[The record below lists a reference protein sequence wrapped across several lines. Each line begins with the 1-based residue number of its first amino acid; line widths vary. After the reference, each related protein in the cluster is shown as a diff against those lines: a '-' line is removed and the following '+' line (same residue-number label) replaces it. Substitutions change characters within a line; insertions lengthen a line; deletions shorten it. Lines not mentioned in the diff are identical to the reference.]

1 MLKRSGKDIFIHH
14 DGALGDTLL
23 SLPCI
28 SLIRQSASYI
38 HLAGRSDVAAFLK
51 ETGMV
56 DAVSSVDS
64 AVYSSLYAESMDE
77 KIGRLLSAYDE
88 LYLFTLHY
96 DSQFARNMRRISQN
110 VTVIKT
116 IPPEGCNEHVAE
128 YRLRQY
134 GYDREGGKGK
144 TSLCVPEEAMN
155 WAKGLL
161 KGLCYAD
168 GRDVLIAVHPGSGGR
183 KKCWPMENYQALI
196 TMIAIDPR
204 VICIVL
210 SGPAEDGN
218 TVQALSQLAQN
229 NKRIMHLRHESL
241 IRIAACMGLS
251 DFYIGN
257 DSGISHLAGVLQCRG
272 IVLFGPTDP
281 RLWRPFGDTLEV
293 LRFETEG
300 TVVLSAGQVY
310 ARMKS
315 ALAPEKTKI
324 DFRQHLLI

>member
-1 MLKRSGKDIFIHH
+1 MI
-14 DGALGDTLL
+14 L

-28 SLIRQSASYI
+28 SRIRQSASYI

-64 AVYSSLYAESMDE
+64 AVYSSLYAESMEE

-183 KKCWPMENYQALI
+183 KKCWPRKQYEALI
-196 TMIAIDPR
+196 SLIAADPR
-204 VICIVL
+204 MICMIF
-210 SGPAEDGN
+210 SGPAEDEE
-218 TVQALSQLAQN
+218 TVALLSRLAQHN
-229 NKRIMHLRHESL
+229 RKIMHLHHEPL
-241 IRIAACMGLS
+241 VRVAALLTMS
-251 DFYIGN
+251 DYYLGN
-257 DSGISHLAGVLQCRG
+257 DSGISHLAGVLQRRG
-272 IVLFGPTDP
+272 AVLFGPTNS
-281 RLWRPFGDTLEV
+281 RLWRPYGSTIDV
-293 LRFETEG
+293 LHFEREG
-300 TVVLSAGQVY
+300 TDMPSAGQVY
-310 ARMKS
+310 ARMKN
-315 ALAPEKTKI
+315 ALAPKEAKI
-324 DFRQHLLI
+324 DFQRRILNNDPWL